1 MKGRDL
7 GVNQSW
13 VCCGVSAG
21 SPVRNCPSLLYE
33 EGLACYGHHRCSH
46 QDFEERGGKLRGIS

>member
-33 EGLACYGHHRCSH
+33 VACYGHHRCSH